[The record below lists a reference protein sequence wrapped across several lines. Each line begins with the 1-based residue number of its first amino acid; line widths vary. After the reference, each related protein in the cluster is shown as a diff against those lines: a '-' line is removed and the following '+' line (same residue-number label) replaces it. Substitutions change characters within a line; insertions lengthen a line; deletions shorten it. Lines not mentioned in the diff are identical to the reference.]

1 MVGRESMGNSRIL
14 MTFGPPILR
23 IVLGTLFI
31 TNGWQK
37 LFNLSQTQGYFQLDW
52 VTCRVGP
59 IDWSSRGFRRLIP
72 NTWTID

>member
-1 MVGRESMGNSRIL
+1 MVGSESMVNGYIL

-31 TNGWQK
+31 TNVLDRTCQSIQNTG
-37 LFNLSQTQGYFQLDW
+37 LFQLDW

-59 IDWSSRGFRRLIP
+59 INWSARGCRWLFP
-72 NTWTID
+72 NIWTID